1 MRGEEEGRHERG
13 KEWLILLA
21 GRNRTQV
28 NTQDYKR
35 LKIERRKMVNYS
47 RRINSTNYQE
57 QNMLK
62 NKDVPKTTKR
72 RLKELKERT
81 KILMTL
87 I

>member
-1 MRGEEEGRHERG
+1 
-13 KEWLILLA
+13 LA

-47 RRINSTNYQE
+47 RRIKSTNYQE
-57 QNMLK
+57 EKMLK

>member
-47 RRINSTNYQE
+47 RRIKSTNYQE
-57 QNMLK
+57 EKMLK

-81 KILMTL
+81 KILTTL
-87 I
+87 V